1 MTEKEKRAKGG
12 VRLRTVWFIQ
22 LRSSWVKRRQVLF
35 LSVPGMDPAVRTR
48 AVVHSTP
55 RHISPHSTVQH
66 STAQRS
72 RRNNE
77 STEENITCLS
87 FPDNPILNQQNAW
100 ETIFFKNAPTL
111 CAQPTCL
118 ISLVCPS
125 VTLRCLSHLSS
136 KLYCTVVMLES
147 EQRKK
152 HVTPTHGLCPAISRV
167 R

>member
-1 MTEKEKRAKGG
+1 M
-12 VRLRTVWFIQ
+12 
-22 LRSSWVKRRQVLF
+22 
-35 LSVPGMDPAVRTR
+35 
-48 AVVHSTP
+48 VHSVTFKLGKKTSGAFP
-55 RHISPHSTVQH
+55 FGAWHGPCGTHACRCSLNSSSHLSSQH